1 MPFKNQIRPDVPNQM
16 GLSTSQNAQG
26 FGMPG
31 GRAMFNLPRFQ
42 MPGTTAN
49 FGGGFGLSSQNGGQ
63 NGGIQPAGVRFSIS
77 RQASS
82 DPVTNIIND
91 IGNPLGGTN
100 VNFSGDQQQ
109 QQHPL
114 KQRMMGSGGYGENG
128 FTGQKPTSQL
138 SNLGFESQL
147 PGNQGFESALPGW
160 QGYGGG
166 DAAQLGYPSQSPFGM
181 LRNRMLAQPGSMV
194 FI

>member
-16 GLSTSQNAQG
+16 GLSTPQNAQG
-26 FGMPG
+26 LGMPG
-31 GRAMFNLPRFQ
+31 GQAMFNLSRFQ
-42 MPGTTAN
+42 MPGGLQ
-49 FGGGFGLSSQNGGQ
+49 GGEN
-63 NGGIQPAGVRFSIS
+63 QPVGSP
-77 RQASS
+77 RQLPA
-82 DPVTNIIND
+82 
-91 IGNPLGGTN
+91 
-100 VNFSGDQQQ
+100 QQ
-109 QQHPL
+109 PL

-138 SNLGFESQL
+138 SNLGFESQI
-147 PGNQGFESALPGW
+147 PGNQGVESALPGW